1 MFDLRSL
8 ELEPGAVRRE
18 QLAADVEPLT
28 LGGQTYTVEPRP
40 LEVRLELQPGNGGL
54 YLKLRFDAAVHG
66 PCMRCLEP
74 ARMAVSVDAREYHD
88 PSPGAAGHEELV
100 SDYLAGEEL
109 DVERWVRDSIAE
121 ALPEVIICA
130 EDCAGLCPRC
140 GIRLEAGALHD
151 CGQEEPDSRWEKL
164 RELL

>member
-8 ELEPGAVRRE
+8 QLDPGAVRRE
-18 QLAADVEPLT
+18 RLAVDVEPLT
-28 LGGQTYTVEPRP
+28 LGGQAYTVAPHP
-40 LEVRLELQPGNGGL
+40 LEAALELQPGNGGL
-54 YLKLRFDAAVHG
+54 YLKLRFDAVVEG

-74 ARMAVSVDAREYHD
+74 ARVAVSVDAREYHD
-88 PSPGAAGHEELV
+88 ASPGAAGDEELV
-100 SDYLAGEEL
+100 SDYLAGDEL

-121 ALPEVIICA
+121 ALPDVIVCA

-140 GIRLEAGALHD
+140 GMRLEAGTLHD
-151 CGQEEPDSRWEKL
+151 CGPEESDSRWEKL